1 MSRTKAIRGSLNI
14 LMNQFA
20 DADGVT
26 KALLSNR
33 NPMPIT
39 GKEIINAVQVRGL
52 ASMATGALIGGG
64 HAALIGDSMFEGAMR
79 GAFIGGSVGAFSYMN
94 ARRARAARALGVDSR
109 GIGGGFRAMA
119 EISEMPLNVRGE
131 WAERARAQFQER
143 AQNLNRLLDRLDAEN
158 LTGRDARRLMG
169 EIRAAAEQV
178 AEYAPTPEAHRVFTR
193 DVERHIDDIA
203 QQFR

>member
-1 MSRTKAIRGSLNI
+1 MARTKAIRDSLKI
-14 LMNQFA
+14 LMTQFA
-20 DADGVT
+20 EADGVT
-26 KALLSNR
+26 KALISNR

-39 GKEIINAVQVRGL
+39 GREILNAVQVRGL

-64 HAALIGDSMFEGAMR
+64 HAVLTGDSMFGGALK
-79 GAFIGGSVGAFSYMN
+79 GAFIGGSIGTFSYMN
-94 ARRARAARALGVDSR
+94 ARRARAARALGVDPS

-119 EISEMPLNVRGE
+119 EISEIPLNVREE
-131 WAERARAQFQER
+131 WARRARAQFQER
-143 AQNLNRLLDRLDAEN
+143 TKNLNRLLDQLDAEN

-169 EIRAAAEQV
+169 EIRAAVEQV

>member
-1 MSRTKAIRGSLNI
+1 MARTRAIRDSLNI

-20 DADGVT
+20 DPEGVT
-26 KALLSNR
+26 KVLLSNR

-39 GKEIINAVQVRGL
+39 GRELLNAVQVRGL
-52 ASMATGALIGGG
+52 ASMATGALVGGS
-64 HAALIGDSMFEGAMR
+64 HAVLTGDSIFGGALK
-79 GAFIGGSVGAFSYMN
+79 GAFIGGSIGTFSYMN

-119 EISEMPLNVRGE
+119 EISEMPLNVRSE
-131 WAERARAQFQER
+131 WAERAQAQFQAR
-143 AQNLNRLLDRLDAEN
+143 TQNLNRLLDQLDAEN
-158 LTGRDARRLMG
+158 LTGQDARRLMG
-169 EIRAAAEQV
+169 EIRAAVEQV

-203 QQFR
+203 QRFR

>member
-1 MSRTKAIRGSLNI
+1 MD
-14 LMNQFA
+14 QFA
-20 DADGVT
+20 DPDGVT
-26 KALLSNR
+26 KVLLSNR

-39 GKEIINAVQVRGL
+39 GRELLNAVQVRGL

-64 HAALIGDSMFEGAMR
+64 HAALTGDSMVGGALK
-79 GAFIGGSVGAFSYMN
+79 GAFIGGSVGTFSYMN

-119 EISEMPLNVRGE
+119 EISEMPLNVRNE
-131 WAERARAQFQER
+131 WAERAQAKFQER
-143 AQNLNRLLDRLDAEN
+143 TQNLNRLLDQLDAEN

-169 EIRAAAEQV
+169 EIRAAVEQV

-193 DVERHIDDIA
+193 DVERYIDDIA
-203 QQFR
+203 QQLR